1 MSCNFIT
8 SGRNLGCKDSVSG
21 LKAIYFASY
30 DDLDYENVAFNQTD
44 AGHEDEV
51 ETWTPATALNL
62 YKYELKGANGFE
74 TTINS
79 SRENGTT
86 FFEGKLNVQLKKQD
100 VATHKAI
107 KLLSFSRPRIIV
119 RTMTD
124 QFFLMGLEQGA
135 DVTGGSVASGQSLSD
150 FNGYSLEF
158 TSQETI
164 PSPFMKCA
172 TEAELKTL
180 FNTVADGSGDDAVIV
195 GEV

>member
-1 MSCNFIT
+1 MNCNFIT

-30 DDLDYENVAFNQTD
+30 DDLDYENVEFD
-44 AGHEDEV
+44 ATNTDEV

-74 TTINS
+74 NSINS
-79 SRENGTT
+79 SRDNGTT
-86 FFEGKLNVQLKKQD
+86 FFEGKLSIQLKKQD
-100 VATHKAI
+100 VSTHKNI
-107 KLLSFSRPRIIV
+107 KLLSFGRPRIIV

-135 DVTGGSVASGQSLSD
+135 DVTGGTVSSGQSLSD